1 MRPKDAALPPS
12 RDKTLAQALLDALA
26 GLDAPAT
33 ALDLSGL
40 VGAGEKAVLD
50 ALDHLKRSLRRSRT
64 RLLVHPARCIGC
76 GHRFAKRD
84 RLGKPGKCP
93 LCRSLRIDPPRFS
106 MQSSPEVDDSAPLR
120 HYDRVTV
127 QGGIPMPVSPLAGK
141 PAPRSLLVN
150 VPRLVADYYAVK
162 PDPSDPGCRVSF
174 GTSGHR
180 GTSLDGSFNEDHILA
195 TTQAICDY
203 RQGQGIIG
211 PLYLGMDTHALSEP
225 AWITA
230 LEVLAANGVTTRIQ
244 TGRGYTPTPVIS
256 HAILTFNRD
265 HTGVLADGIVIT
277 PSHNPP
283 EDGGFKYN
291 PPSGGPADTDITKSV
306 QEAANAYLEKGLSG
320 VRRKTLAAALAAEC
334 VSQYD
339 YIAPYVADLANICD
353 MAAIRDSGIR
363 IGVDPLGGSGVAY
376 WEPMVARYG
385 LNLSLIS
392 DVVDPTFSFMTV
404 DKDGK
409 IRMDCSS
416 PYAMAR
422 LIEHRDAYDIAFGND
437 PDYDRHGIVTRSAGL
452 LNPNNY
458 LAVAIN
464 YLFTTRPRWRADA
477 AVGKTVV
484 SSAMIDRV
492 AAGLGRRLCEV
503 PVGFKWFVPGLV
515 DGSFGFGGEESAGAS
530 YLRTDGTVWTTDKDG
545 IIMDLLAA
553 EITAKTGKDPAAHY
567 AELTARYGEPIYER
581 MDAPASKPQ
590 KAALARLSPEMVTA
604 TSLAGEAITGR
615 LTNAPGNGA
624 AIGGLK
630 VTTEN
635 GWFAARPSGTED
647 VYKIY
652 AESFKGRDH
661 LKALQAEAKEIVDA
675 AFAAA
680 GV

>member
-1 MRPKDAALPPS
+1 MA
-12 RDKTLAQALLDALA
+12 
-26 GLDAPAT
+26 
-33 ALDLSGL
+33 
-40 VGAGEKAVLD
+40 
-50 ALDHLKRSLRRSRT
+50 
-64 RLLVHPARCIGC
+64 
-76 GHRFAKRD
+76 
-84 RLGKPGKCP
+84 
-93 LCRSLRIDPPRFS
+93 
-106 MQSSPEVDDSAPLR
+106 
-120 HYDRVTV
+120 
-127 QGGIPMPVSPLAGK
+127 VSPLAGK

-180 GTSLDGSFNEDHILA
+180 GTSANGSFNEDHILA

-203 RQGQGIIG
+203 RKGQGITG

-230 LEVLAANGVTTRIQ
+230 LEVLAANGVTVRIQ
-244 TGRGYTPTPVIS
+244 AGRGYTPTPVIS
-256 HAILTFNRD
+256 HAILTFNR
-265 HTGVLADGIVIT
+265 HHKGVSADGIVIT

-306 QEAANAYLEKGLSG
+306 QEAANVYLEKRLAG
-320 VRRKTLAAALAAEC
+320 VRRMTLAAALAVETTER
-334 VSQYD
+334 YD
-339 YIAPYVADLANICD
+339 YVLPYVADLANICD

-376 WEPMVARYG
+376 WEPLVERYK

-464 YLFTTRPRWRADA
+464 YLFGTRTNWRADA

-492 AAGLGRRLCEV
+492 AAGLGRKLCEV
-503 PVGFKWFVPGLV
+503 PVGFKWFVPGLI

-553 EITAKTGKDPAAHY
+553 EITAVTGKDPAAHY
-567 AELTARYGEPIYER
+567 ADLTARYGEPIYER

-590 KAALARLSPEMVTA
+590 KAALSKLSPEMVTA
-604 TSLAGEAITGR
+604 TTLAGEAITGR
-615 LTNAPGNGA
+615 LTNAPGNNA